1 MIASKQDLKIYLD
14 ADRRANH
21 ISGLSLFFNK
31 TWRYLKYMR
40 KIEYLTNCRQ
50 GKLSKILL
58 LWYRYK
64 FRNLSVLTGISIPP
78 NTFGKGLYI
87 PHYGAIVVNGTVR
100 FGDNC
105 VIQNGVNVSDKVW
118 GGQHCYLGAGAK
130 ILIGVHLGNHTIV
143 GANAVVTKSFD
154 EENVVLAGVPARI
167 ISHKGFKD
175 RKTV

>member
-1 MIASKQDLKIYLD
+1 MVPLALEIIVSFKMVL
-14 ADRRANH
+14 
-21 ISGLSLFFNK
+21 ISPI
-31 TWRYLKYMR
+31 R
-40 KIEYLTNCRQ
+40 C
-50 GKLSKILL
+50 
-58 LWYRYK
+58 
-64 FRNLSVLTGISIPP
+64 
-78 NTFGKGLYI
+78 
-87 PHYGAIVVNGTVR
+87 
-100 FGDNC
+100 
-105 VIQNGVNVSDKVW
+105 

>member
-40 KIEYLTNCRQ
+40 KIEYLTNCSQ

-58 LWYRYK
+58 FWYRYK

-87 PHYGAIVVNGTVR
+87 PSNPQPIGFSGILLAKR
-100 FGDNC
+100 
-105 VIQNGVNVSDKVW
+105 QNSFYCTYFLHNRNVAD
-118 GGQHCYLGAGAK
+118 
-130 ILIGVHLGNHTIV
+130 
-143 GANAVVTKSFD
+143 TKSPYPIKRLEVIRWF
-154 EENVVLAGVPARI
+154 NQKSMVFNQSL
-167 ISHKGFKD
+167 S
-175 RKTV
+175 

>member
-1 MIASKQDLKIYLD
+1 
-14 ADRRANH
+14 
-21 ISGLSLFFNK
+21 
-31 TWRYLKYMR
+31 MR

-105 VIQNGVNVSDKVW
+105 VIQNGVNVSDKIW
-118 GGQHCYLGAGAK
+118 GATL
-130 ILIGVHLGNHTIV
+130 LPW
-143 GANAVVTKSFD
+143 SW
-154 EENVVLAGVPARI
+154 
-167 ISHKGFKD
+167 
-175 RKTV
+175 RKNLNRSSSWKPYYSWC